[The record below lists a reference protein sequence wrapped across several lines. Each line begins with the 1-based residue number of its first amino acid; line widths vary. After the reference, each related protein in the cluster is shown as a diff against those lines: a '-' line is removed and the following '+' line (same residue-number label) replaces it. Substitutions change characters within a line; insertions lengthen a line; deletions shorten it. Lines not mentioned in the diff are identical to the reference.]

1 MAKHAINHLGKLPR
15 RYHFLSNPHPE
26 LRLSK
31 CPWCNKLTYPRKFP
45 LFIVV
50 KNAPL
55 S

>member
-1 MAKHAINHLGKLPR
+1 MAKHAITISGKLPR
-15 RYHFLSNPHPE
+15 RYHFFLNPHPE
-26 LRLSK
+26 LRLRK
-31 CPWCNKLTYPRKFP
+31 CPWVQKLTYPRKFP